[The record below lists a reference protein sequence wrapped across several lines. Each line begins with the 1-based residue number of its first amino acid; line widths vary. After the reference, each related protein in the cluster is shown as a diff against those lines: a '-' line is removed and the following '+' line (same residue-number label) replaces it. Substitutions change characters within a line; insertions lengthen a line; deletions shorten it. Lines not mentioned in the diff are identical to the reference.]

1 MSTLKTQFNALD
13 VDGDGKL
20 KSDELKDRLMY
31 TCGINTWQ
39 ADFLLQAYDE
49 NHDGQLN
56 RDEFMEL
63 LDSLFG

>member
-1 MSTLKTQFNALD
+1 MNSLKTQFNVLD

-20 KSDELKDRLMY
+20 NSAELKDRLMY
-31 TCGINTWQ
+31 TCGITTWQ
-39 ADFLLQAYDE
+39 ADFLLQTFDD

-56 RDEFMEL
+56 KEEFMAM